1 MPVVDIELMTVP
13 HGDVMRIQWRY
24 RDTWFPNKIVGV
36 SWYDTNR
43 VVVVVVYV
51 DDIHVDVV
59 LHELYLVDNI
69 CHDCVCLTFKQRQN
83 EGLKYP

>member
-1 MPVVDIELMTVP
+1 MKPAHNNSYQRIAI
-13 HGDVMRIQWRY
+13 GDVVMVVVN
-24 RDTWFPNKIVGV
+24 PECAA
-36 SWYDTNR
+36 

-69 CHDCVCLTFKQRQN
+69 LS
-83 EGLKYP
+83 

>member
-1 MPVVDIELMTVP
+1 
-13 HGDVMRIQWRY
+13 MRIQWRY

-36 SWYDTNR
+36 SWYDTNC

-69 CHDCVCLTFKQRQN
+69 LS
-83 EGLKYP
+83 

>member
-24 RDTWFPNKIVGV
+24 RDTTWFPNKIVGV
-36 SWYDTNR
+36 SWYDTNC

-69 CHDCVCLTFKQRQN
+69 LS
-83 EGLKYP
+83 